1 MVSAIILLKIERE
14 HINDV
19 AEAMTNFDE
28 VSEVYS
34 VGGRVDLVAIARVE
48 DNDQLA
54 TLVTNKMIDLKGI
67 LDTET
72 MVAFRA
78 YSQHDLERMFSI
90 GME

>member
-1 MVSAIILLKIERE
+1 MVNAIILLNVEQKR
-14 HINDV
+14 INEV
-19 AEAMTNFDE
+19 AESMTNFGE

-48 DNDQLA
+48 NNDNLA
-54 TLVTNKMIDLKGI
+54 DLVTRKIVELNGI
-67 LDTET
+67 LNTET
-72 MVAFRA
+72 MMAFRT